1 MKSHL
6 SDEMTQNSESLRGIM
21 RSGNAENDE
30 SGDWTNPRPGNNFV
44 KKSASRYFVGS
55 FSSILRDLD
64 M

>member
-6 SDEMTQNSESLRGIM
+6 SDEMTQNSKSLSGIM

-44 KKSASRYFVGS
+44 KKSEIIEVKEIFFFLKKYFK
-55 FSSILRDLD
+55 I
-64 M
+64 